1 MESDGLFTRAAFKG
15 WLEKRSTH
23 NTWQK
28 RWFVLKNNCLYYF
41 NKPEEDNPRVI
52 IPLEGLL
59 VCATASKLRGVER
72 SGEERR
78 GAKWSGVS

>member
-23 NTWQK
+23 NKWQK
-28 RWFVLKNNCLYYF
+28 RWFVLKNNCVYYF
-41 NKPEEDNPRVI
+41 NKENDENPRVI

-59 VCATASKLRGVER
+59 VCSLDISHE
-72 SGEERR
+72 
-78 GAKWSGVS
+78 